1 VLGRDAGDSPSQRYL
16 AILDDEGTNWTKSW
30 MFEVSFESLSPC
42 ASFGAVQGNADCIFA
57 SGPTIAYGPWTPLLA
72 DPLDLEAPAPSAP

>member
-1 VLGRDAGDSPSQRYL
+1 
-16 AILDDEGTNWTKSW
+16 